1 VVFVCVSKSAF
12 LCKKAWQKTRFF
24 EEKAPQK
31 PFPCVKREVVLFKA
45 PFFEGGGSRKADGGS
60 SPFRIRFL

>member
-1 VVFVCVSKSAF
+1 MLCYFFCV
-12 LCKKAWQKTRFF
+12 KKVTKKTRFF

-31 PFPCVKREVVLFKA
+31 PFTCVKREVVLFKA

>member
-1 VVFVCVSKSAF
+1 MLCYFFCVKKVRPCTLNVVFVCVSKSAF

-31 PFPCVKREVVLFKA
+31 PFTCVKREVYVMNYGVL
-45 PFFEGGGSRKADGGS
+45 
-60 SPFRIRFL
+60 